1 MSSCHLTTNHHKSAQ
16 KSYLLVGNCVFFTPP
31 LPLTFLPSLP
41 PSFSSLLYCTL
52 HLLLLFL
59 ILTNEITFI
68 MSQNISEGV
77 FYIILLSFLS
87 LKTYP
92 LYKILAKISLSIKFV
107 VPGDL
112 DFINAAPFKL
122 YSLGKLGKTVFSVLP
137 KLCGHVS

>member
-1 MSSCHLTTNHHKSAQ
+1 
-16 KSYLLVGNCVFFTPP
+16 
-31 LPLTFLPSLP
+31 
-41 PSFSSLLYCTL
+41 
-52 HLLLLFL
+52 
-59 ILTNEITFI
+59 